1 MCTRIYCTRYIWLAC
16 LRKKKPK
23 KSVAHKIGIQI
34 FRYRWHGDQV
44 WPKGTILQWRVSG
57 LCLSSTAIWM
67 SPYGGVVAYR
77 LEWGASY
84 ACMYARLSTS
94 RFKRPHVVTR
104 ISWETV
110 ASKRREPTV
119 NRVLT
124 RPPSRLL
131 GCNGVSLEHLSRIS
145 AHSKRYRTIWR
156 CNN

>member
-44 WPKGTILQWRVSG
+44 WRGRYYSGVSPACVWVP
-57 LCLSSTAIWM
+57 LRYECLPMGVSSHIDWNEVLAT
-67 SPYGGVVAYR
+67 R
-77 LEWGASY
+77 

>member
-1 MCTRIYCTRYIWLAC
+1 MCIRIYCTRYIWLAC

-23 KSVAHKIGIQI
+23 KWHTKLGSKYSDIDGTVIRFDRRG
-34 FRYRWHGDQV
+34 RYYSGVSPACV
-44 WPKGTILQWRVSG
+44 WVPLRYECLPMGVSSHIDWNEV
-57 LCLSSTAIWM
+57 LAT
-67 SPYGGVVAYR
+67 R
-77 LEWGASY
+77 